1 MRTEEQ
7 VRRGGEE
14 AAREPWENE
23 DMVLEPHVPSEKMMF
38 ERLDPRRREYSQES
52 GEIKNL
58 R

>member
-1 MRTEEQ
+1 M
-7 VRRGGEE
+7 RRGGEE

-23 DMVLEPHVPSEKMMF
+23 DTVLEPHVPNEKMMF